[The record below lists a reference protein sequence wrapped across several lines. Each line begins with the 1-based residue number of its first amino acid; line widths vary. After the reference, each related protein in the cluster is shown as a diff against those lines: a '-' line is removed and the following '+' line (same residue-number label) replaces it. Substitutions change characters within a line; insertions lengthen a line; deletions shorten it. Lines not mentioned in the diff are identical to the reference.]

1 MMEQAGVM
9 AAKIAKMRHAA
20 EKRAGGISSVQIGAT
35 SRQAGMMSKYDMLEQ
50 HGIYRRFWDTTAE
63 NIDRRGVPD
72 NVKRQWWSVRA
83 FIATLPE
90 HIRDGEGLILS
101 GGVGTMKTTMAIAI
115 LRELIDKKGQGYF
128 IPMASLLDTINSMRE
143 RHDASLQAFDHKLR
157 TTSLLV
163 LDDLGAEYDHTWV
176 QCKVDAIVNE
186 RYNRMRST
194 IVTTNLSAQ
203 DIRDRYQLRIFDRL
217 RATNQLITFTGKSSV
232 SLRKTADW

>member
-9 AAKIAKMRHAA
+9 AAKIAKMRQAA
-20 EKRAGGISSVQIGAT
+20 EKRVRETQSAPTGAT
-35 SRQAGMMSKYDMLEQ
+35 SRRAGMMSKYDMLEQ
-50 HGIYRRFWDTTAE
+50 HGIYRRFWNTTAE
-63 NIDRRGVPD
+63 NIDRRGVPA
-72 NVKRQWWSVRA
+72 NVGRQWMCVRA
-83 FIATLPE
+83 FIATLPD

-115 LRELIDKKGQGYF
+115 LRKLVDTKGQGYF

-143 RHDASLQAFDHKLR
+143 RHDASLQAFEHKLR

-203 DIRDRYQLRIFDRL
+203 DIRDRYQMRIFDRL
-217 RATNQLITFTGKSSV
+217 RATNQLITFAGKSSI

>member
-1 MMEQAGVM
+1 
-9 AAKIAKMRHAA
+9 
-20 EKRAGGISSVQIGAT
+20 
-35 SRQAGMMSKYDMLEQ
+35 
-50 HGIYRRFWDTTAE
+50 
-63 NIDRRGVPD
+63 
-72 NVKRQWWSVRA
+72 
-83 FIATLPE
+83 
-90 HIRDGEGLILS
+90 
-101 GGVGTMKTTMAIAI
+101 MKTTMAIAI
-115 LRELIDKKGQGYF
+115 LRELVDTKGQGYF

-143 RHDASLQAFDHKLR
+143 RHDASLQTFEHKLR

-203 DIRDRYQLRIFDRL
+203 DIRDRYQMRIFDRL
-217 RATNQLITFTGKSSV
+217 RATNQLITFAGKSSV